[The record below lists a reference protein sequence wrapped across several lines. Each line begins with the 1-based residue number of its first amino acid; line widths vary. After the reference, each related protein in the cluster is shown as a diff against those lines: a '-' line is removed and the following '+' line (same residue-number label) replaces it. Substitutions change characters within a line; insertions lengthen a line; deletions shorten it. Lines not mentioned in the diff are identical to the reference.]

1 MKAHVGRLL
10 PVGFVLALA
19 LAGATALFSY
29 RSTLEQMEAAEWVAH
44 THVVLER
51 LGTLRAGVLKAE
63 SARRG
68 FVITQDT
75 AFFERFF
82 AAQGEIHGTVEA
94 LHTLVADNPA
104 QQKRLE
110 QFGPLLQRRLE
121 MLEHLTGSSR
131 TGSASPEEQA
141 TWSLAGA
148 ELTNR
153 ITAEIGEMESA
164 EQDLLRQR
172 NAATKESSRR
182 TLLMQAAGTLVSL
195 ALLLVVFAVLRR
207 EVMERTRLEDQLG
220 RFFDLSMDAL
230 CIAGTDGYFKR
241 VNPAWTR
248 VLGYSFEELTSRP
261 YLEFIHPDDIA
272 STRSAERTVAA
283 GGIESFDN
291 RYRTKDG
298 RYRWLNWNS
307 QPDPRGKLIYAAA
320 RDVTESRA
328 AGERLQ
334 VLNAELEAR
343 ARALDE
349 ANRELEAF
357 TYSISHD
364 LRAPL
369 RHIDGFGRILLEEH
383 SAQLDSEAQRCLEVV
398 RQATRR
404 MGEMVDDLLNLSR
417 TARQPLSIQVTRL
430 NPMVEEV
437 VAELDGARQGRR
449 IEFRVGA
456 LPTVVCDPGLVKQVF
471 ANLISNAVKYTRGR
485 EVAVIEVG
493 QQADRDQ
500 NAVYVRDNGV
510 GFEMKYADKLFGVFQ
525 RLHRSEDFEG
535 TGVGL
540 ATVQRIVHRHGGRI
554 WAEAKLDE
562 GATFYFTLGEGG
574 GSTRGGAQ
582 ESTGSGSKE
591 DINAAG

>member
-1 MKAHVGRLL
+1 
-10 PVGFVLALA
+10 
-19 LAGATALFSY
+19 
-29 RSTLEQMEAAEWVAH
+29 
-44 THVVLER
+44 
-51 LGTLRAGVLKAE
+51 
-63 SARRG
+63 
-68 FVITQDT
+68 
-75 AFFERFF
+75 
-82 AAQGEIHGTVEA
+82 
-94 LHTLVADNPA
+94 
-104 QQKRLE
+104 
-110 QFGPLLQRRLE
+110 
-121 MLEHLTGSSR
+121 
-131 TGSASPEEQA
+131 
-141 TWSLAGA
+141 
-148 ELTNR
+148 
-153 ITAEIGEMESA
+153 
-164 EQDLLRQR
+164 
-172 NAATKESSRR
+172 
-182 TLLMQAAGTLVSL
+182 
-195 ALLLVVFAVLRR
+195 
-207 EVMERTRLEDQLG
+207 MERTRLEDQLG

-283 GGIESFDN
+283 GGIESFEN

-307 QPDPRGKLIYAAA
+307 QPDPRGELIYAAA

-485 EVAVIEVG
+485 EPAVIEVG
-493 QQADRDQ
+493 QQADSGHST
-500 NAVYVRDNGV
+500 VYVRDNGV
-510 GFEMKYADKLFGVFQ
+510 GFDMKYADKLFGVFQ